1 MENTAKTK
9 KIYAIMGTIL
19 AAIIVAGVLVILIRN
34 TGNSAEIADR
44 DVQIGSLSADNSE
57 KSKTIDELGSE
68 KSKLEAEISTLNQK
82 ISDLEASARD
92 NEANRSELDS
102 LREQLKLYSDQITA
116 LEEQIAAGKETEKPG
131 AKGIID
137 LTEQA
142 RLIDELTDYINNEC
156 PYVKK
161 LDGKDESGNP
171 VWKWVKSEDVKKEFV
186 QNAEKES
193 GGTEPDENAWK
204 NQENIIYP
212 KISFY
217 YEDIN
222 NGWSL
227 GVSPDETYDAASVI
241 KAPYILSVLRTIARD
256 EQKFR
261 DRMKAENKQI
271 ELIDKDGDGTPESEN
286 IIFSDPSYDI
296 SEEITYNKETM
307 FKSGSGKIQSMDD
320 GTVFKVK
327 DFFEYTLLYS
337 DNIAYQQL
345 RKRYGYSTM
354 TALASELGTK
364 SLLKGGNSM
373 SARDAGT
380 LFKEIYRFVQNDE
393 EFDNA
398 SYGNLMKNAML
409 QGNHT
414 VIIPAGVSPSRAMHK
429 YGWDTGAYH
438 DAAVV
443 LDENPYVLA
452 VFSDL
457 DVGGDDVNLFLRGIV
472 KRVNTIHKNLNK

>member
-9 KIYAIMGTIL
+9 KIYAVMGAIL

-34 TGNSAEIADR
+34 TGNSAAIADR
-44 DVQIGSLSADNSE
+44 DAQIGSLSADNSE

-116 LEEQIAAGKETEKPG
+116 LEEQIAAGKETEKPE

-142 RLIDELTDYINNEC
+142 RLIDELISYINNEC
-156 PYVKK
+156 PYVRK
-161 LDGKDESGNP
+161 LDGTDDAGNP
-171 VWKWVKSEDVKKEFV
+171 VYKWVRSEDVKKEFV
-186 QNAEKES
+186 QNAEKDGVEY
-193 GGTEPDENAWK
+193 GEDDWK
-204 NQENIIYP
+204 NQEGIIYP
-212 KISFY
+212 KISLY
-217 YEDIN
+217 YEDIL

-227 GVSPDETYDAASVI
+227 GVAPDEVYDAASVI
-241 KAPYILSVLRTIARD
+241 KAPYILSVLETIARD

-261 DRMKAENKQI
+261 DRMKAENKPI
-271 ELIDKDGDGTPESEN
+271 EKIDKDGDGVAESDD
-286 IIFSDPSYDI
+286 IKFSDPSYDI
-296 SEEITYNKETM
+296 SEEIVYDKATM
-307 FKSGSGKIQSMDD
+307 YKSGSGKIQSMDD
-320 GTVFKVK
+320 GTTFTIK

-337 DNIAYQQL
+337 DNVAYQQL

-354 TALASELGTK
+354 TALASKLGTRT
-364 SLLKGGNSM
+364 LLLGGNSM

-452 VFSDL
+452 LFSDL

>member
-19 AAIIVAGVLVILIRN
+19 AAIIVVGVIVILIRN
-34 TGNSAEIADR
+34 TGNSAAIADR

-116 LEEQIAAGKETEKPG
+116 LEEQIAAGKETEKVEK
-131 AKGIID
+131 KGIID

-161 LDGKDESGNP
+161 LDGTDESGTP
-171 VWKWVKSEDVKKEFV
+171 TYKWVKSADVKKEFV
-186 QNAEKES
+186 QNAEKDGIEY
-193 GGTEPDENAWK
+193 EEDDWK
-204 NQENIIYP
+204 NQEGIVYP
-212 KISFY
+212 RISFY

-241 KAPYILSVLRTIARD
+241 KAPYILSVLETIARD

-261 DRMKAENKQI
+261 DRMKAENKPI
-271 ELIDKDGDGTPESEN
+271 EKIDKDGDGVAESDD
-286 IIFSDPSYDI
+286 IKFSDPSYDI
-296 SEEITYNKETM
+296 SEEIVYDKATM
-307 FKSGSGKIQSMDD
+307 YKSGSGKIQSMDD
-320 GTVFKVK
+320 GTTFTIK

-354 TALASELGTK
+354 TSLASKLGTRT
-364 SLLKGGNSM
+364 LLLGGNSM

-398 SYGNLMKNAML
+398 SYGTLMKNAML

-414 VIIPAGVSPSRAMHK
+414 VIIPSGVSPTRAMHK
-429 YGWDTGAYH
+429 YGWDTGSYH

-443 LDENPYVLA
+443 LDEDPYVLA
-452 VFSDL
+452 VFSEL
-457 DVGGDDVNLFLRGIV
+457 DVGGDEVNLFLRGIV
-472 KRVNTIHKNLNK
+472 KRVNEIHKNLNK

>member
-19 AAIIVAGVLVILIRN
+19 AAIIVVGVLVILIRN
-34 TGNSAEIADR
+34 TGNSAAIADR

-161 LDGKDESGNP
+161 LDGTDESGKP
-171 VWKWVKSEDVKKEFV
+171 VYKWVKSADVKKEFV
-186 QNAEKES
+186 QNAEKDGIEY
-193 GGTEPDENAWK
+193 EEDDWK
-204 NQENIIYP
+204 NQEGIIYP

-222 NGWSL
+222 NGWTM
-227 GVSPDETYDAASVI
+227 GVAPDEVYEAASVI
-241 KAPYILSVLRTIARD
+241 KAPYILSVLETIARD

-261 DRMKAENKQI
+261 DRMKAENKPI
-271 ELIDKDGDGTPESEN
+271 EKIDKDGDGVAESDD
-286 IIFSDPSYDI
+286 IKFSDPSYDI
-296 SEEITYNKETM
+296 SEEIVYDKATM
-307 FKSGSGKIQSMDD
+307 YKSGSGKIQSMDD
-320 GTVFKVK
+320 GTTFTIK

-337 DNIAYQQL
+337 DNVAYQQL

-354 TALASELGTK
+354 TALASKLGTRT
-364 SLLKGGNSM
+364 LLLGGNSM

-393 EFDNA
+393 EFDNP
-398 SYGNLMKNAML
+398 SYGTLMKNAML

-429 YGWDTGAYH
+429 YGWDTNAYH

-457 DVGGDDVNLFLRGIV
+457 DVGGDDVNAFLRGIV
-472 KRVNTIHKNLNK
+472 KRVNTIHKNINK

>member
-9 KIYAIMGTIL
+9 KIYAVMGAIL

-34 TGNSAEIADR
+34 TGNSAAIADR

-116 LEEQIAAGKETEKPG
+116 LEEQIAAGKETEKPE

-142 RLIDELTDYINNEC
+142 RLIDELISYINNEC
-156 PYVKK
+156 PYVRK
-161 LDGKDESGNP
+161 LDGTDDAGNP
-171 VWKWVKSEDVKKEFV
+171 VYKWVRSEDVKKEFV
-186 QNAEKES
+186 QNAEKDGVEY
-193 GGTEPDENAWK
+193 GEDDWK
-204 NQENIIYP
+204 NQEGIIYP
-212 KISFY
+212 KISLY
-217 YEDIN
+217 YEDIL
-222 NGWSL
+222 NGWAL
-227 GVSPDETYDAASVI
+227 GVAPDEVYDAASVI
-241 KAPYILSVLRTIARD
+241 KAPYILSVLETIARD

-261 DRMKAENKQI
+261 DRMKAENKPI
-271 ELIDKDGDGTPESEN
+271 EKIDKDGDGVAESDD
-286 IIFSDPSYDI
+286 IKFSDPSYDI
-296 SEEITYNKETM
+296 SEEIVYDKATM
-307 FKSGSGKIQSMDD
+307 YKSGSGKIQSMDD
-320 GTVFKVK
+320 GTVFTIK

-337 DNIAYQQL
+337 DNVAYQQL

-354 TALASELGTK
+354 TALASKLGTRT
-364 SLLKGGNSM
+364 LLLGGNSM

-414 VIIPAGVSPSRAMHK
+414 VIIPSGVSPSRAMHK
-429 YGWDTGAYH
+429 YGWDMGAYH

-457 DVGGDDVNLFLRGIV
+457 DVGGDEVNAFLRGIV
-472 KRVNTIHKNLNK
+472 KRVNTIHNNINK

>member
-19 AAIIVAGVLVILIRN
+19 AAIIVVGVLVILIRN
-34 TGNSAEIADR
+34 TGNSAAIAER

-161 LDGKDESGNP
+161 LDGTDESGSP
-171 VWKWVKSEDVKKEFV
+171 VYKWVKSADVKKEFV
-186 QNAEKES
+186 QNAEKDGIEY
-193 GGTEPDENAWK
+193 EEDDWK
-204 NQENIIYP
+204 NQEGIVYP
-212 KISFY
+212 RISFY

-241 KAPYILSVLRTIARD
+241 KAPYILSVLETIARD

-261 DRMKAENKQI
+261 DRMKAENKPI
-271 ELIDKDGDGTPESEN
+271 EKIDKDGDGVAESDD
-286 IIFSDPSYDI
+286 IKFSDPSYDI
-296 SEEITYNKETM
+296 SEEIVYDKTTM
-307 FKSGSGKIQSMDD
+307 YKSGSGKIQSMDD
-320 GTVFKVK
+320 GTTFTIK

-337 DNIAYQQL
+337 DNVAYQQL

-354 TALASELGTK
+354 TALASKLGTRT
-364 SLLKGGNSM
+364 LLLGGNSM

-429 YGWDTGAYH
+429 YGWDTNAYH

-457 DVGGDDVNLFLRGIV
+457 DVGGDDVNAFLRGIV
-472 KRVNTIHKNLNK
+472 KRVNTIHKNINK

>member
-19 AAIIVAGVLVILIRN
+19 AAIIVVGVLVILIRN
-34 TGNSAEIADR
+34 TGNSAAIADR

-116 LEEQIAAGKETEKPG
+116 LEEQIAAGKETEKPE

-142 RLIDELTDYINNEC
+142 RLIDELISYINNEC
-156 PYVKK
+156 PYVRK
-161 LDGKDESGNP
+161 LDGTDDAGNP
-171 VWKWVKSEDVKKEFV
+171 VYKWVRSEDVKKEFV
-186 QNAEKES
+186 QNAEKDGAEY
-193 GGTEPDENAWK
+193 GEDDWK
-204 NQENIIYP
+204 NQEGIIYP

-217 YEDIN
+217 YEDIL

-227 GVSPDETYDAASVI
+227 GVAPDEVYDAASVI
-241 KAPYILSVLRTIARD
+241 KAPYILSVLETIARD

-261 DRMKAENKQI
+261 DRMKAENKPI
-271 ELIDKDGDGTPESEN
+271 EKIDKDGDGVAESDD
-286 IIFSDPSYDI
+286 IKFSDPSYDI
-296 SEEITYNKETM
+296 SEEIVYDKATM
-307 FKSGSGKIQSMDD
+307 YKSGSGKIQSMDD
-320 GTVFKVK
+320 GTTFTIK

-354 TALASELGTK
+354 TALASKLGTRT
-364 SLLKGGNSM
+364 LLLGGNSM

-393 EFDNA
+393 KFDNA

-429 YGWDTGAYH
+429 YGWDTNAYH

-443 LDENPYVLA
+443 IDENPYVLA

>member
-34 TGNSAEIADR
+34 TGNSAAIADR

-161 LDGKDESGNP
+161 LDGTDESGNP
-171 VWKWVKSEDVKKEFV
+171 VYKWVKSADVKKEFV
-186 QNAEKES
+186 QNAEKDGIEY
-193 GGTEPDENAWK
+193 DENAWK

-227 GVSPDETYDAASVI
+227 GVAPDEVYEAASVI
-241 KAPYILSVLRTIARD
+241 KAPYILSVLETIARD
-256 EQKFR
+256 EQSYR
-261 DRMKAENKQI
+261 DKMKAENKPI
-271 ELIDKDGDGTPESEN
+271 EKIDKDGDGVAESDD
-286 IIFSDPSYDI
+286 IKFSDPSYDI
-296 SEEITYNKETM
+296 SEEIVYDKATM
-307 FKSGSGKIQSMDD
+307 YKSGSGKIQSMDD
-320 GTVFKVK
+320 GTTFTIK

-337 DNIAYQQL
+337 DNVAYQQL

-354 TALASELGTK
+354 TALASKLGTRT
-364 SLLKGGNSM
+364 LLLGGNSM

-393 EFDNA
+393 GFDNA

-414 VIIPAGVSPSRAMHK
+414 VIIPSGVSPSRAMHK
-429 YGWDTGAYH
+429 YGWDTNAYH

-457 DVGGDDVNLFLRGIV
+457 DVGGDDVNAFLRGIV

>member
-19 AAIIVAGVLVILIRN
+19 AAIIVVGVLVILIRN
-34 TGNSAEIADR
+34 TGNSAAIADR

-116 LEEQIAAGKETEKPG
+116 LEEQIAAGKETEKPE

-142 RLIDELTDYINNEC
+142 RLIDELISYINNEC
-156 PYVKK
+156 PYVRK
-161 LDGKDESGNP
+161 LDGTDDAGNP
-171 VWKWVKSEDVKKEFV
+171 VYKWVRSEDVKKEFV
-186 QNAEKES
+186 QNAEKNGVEY
-193 GGTEPDENAWK
+193 GEDDWK
-204 NQENIIYP
+204 NQEGIIYP
-212 KISFY
+212 KISLY
-217 YEDIN
+217 YEDIL

-227 GVSPDETYDAASVI
+227 GVAPDEVYDAASVI
-241 KAPYILSVLRTIARD
+241 KAPYILSVLETIARD

-261 DRMKAENKQI
+261 DRMKAENKPI
-271 ELIDKDGDGTPESEN
+271 EKIDKDGDGVAESDD
-286 IIFSDPSYDI
+286 IKFSDPSYDI
-296 SEEITYNKETM
+296 SEEIVYDKATM
-307 FKSGSGKIQSMDD
+307 YKSGSGKIQSMDD
-320 GTVFKVK
+320 GTVFTIK

-337 DNIAYQQL
+337 DNVAYQQL

-354 TALASELGTK
+354 TALASKLGTRT
-364 SLLKGGNSM
+364 LLLGGNSM

>member
-19 AAIIVAGVLVILIRN
+19 AAIIVVGVLVILIRN
-34 TGNSAEIADR
+34 TGNSAAIADR

-161 LDGKDESGNP
+161 LDGTDESGNP
-171 VWKWVKSEDVKKEFV
+171 TYKWVRSEDVKKEFV
-186 QNAEKES
+186 QNAEKDGVEY
-193 GGTEPDENAWK
+193 EEDDWK
-204 NQENIIYP
+204 NQEGIIYP
-212 KISFY
+212 RISFY

-241 KAPYILSVLRTIARD
+241 KAPYILSVLETIARD
-256 EQKFR
+256 EQSYR
-261 DRMKAENKQI
+261 DKMKAENKPI
-271 ELIDKDGDGTPESEN
+271 EKIDKDGDGVAESDD
-286 IIFSDPSYDI
+286 IKFSDPSYDI
-296 SEEITYNKETM
+296 SEEIVYDKATM
-307 FKSGSGKIQSMDD
+307 YKSGSGKIQSMDD
-320 GTVFKVK
+320 GTTFTIK

-337 DNIAYQQL
+337 DNVAYQQL

-354 TALASELGTK
+354 TALASKLGTRT
-364 SLLKGGNSM
+364 LLLGGNSM

-414 VIIPAGVSPSRAMHK
+414 VIIPSGVSPSRAMHK
-429 YGWDTGAYH
+429 YGWDTNAYH

-457 DVGGDDVNLFLRGIV
+457 DVGGDDVNAFLRGIV
-472 KRVNTIHKNLNK
+472 KRVNTIHKNINK

>member
-19 AAIIVAGVLVILIRN
+19 AAIIVVGVLVILIRN
-34 TGNSAEIADR
+34 TGNSAAIADR
-44 DVQIGSLSADNSE
+44 DAQIGSLSADNSE
-57 KSKTIDELGSE
+57 KSKTIDELRSE

-142 RLIDELTDYINNEC
+142 RLIDELISYINNEC
-156 PYVKK
+156 PYVRK
-161 LDGKDESGNP
+161 LDGTDDAGNP
-171 VWKWVKSEDVKKEFV
+171 VYKWVRSEDVKKEFV
-186 QNAEKES
+186 QNAEKDGAEY
-193 GGTEPDENAWK
+193 GEDDWK
-204 NQENIIYP
+204 NQEGIIYP
-212 KISFY
+212 KISLY
-217 YEDIN
+217 YEDIL

-227 GVSPDETYDAASVI
+227 GVAPDEVYDAASVI
-241 KAPYILSVLRTIARD
+241 KAPYILSVLETIARD

-261 DRMKAENKQI
+261 DRMKAENKPI
-271 ELIDKDGDGTPESEN
+271 EKIDKDGDGVAESDD
-286 IIFSDPSYDI
+286 IKFSDPSYDI
-296 SEEITYNKETM
+296 SEEIVYDKATM
-307 FKSGSGKIQSMDD
+307 YKSGSGKIQSMDD
-320 GTVFKVK
+320 GTTFTIK

-337 DNIAYQQL
+337 DNVAYQQL

-354 TALASELGTK
+354 TALASKLGTRT
-364 SLLKGGNSM
+364 LLLGGNSM

-414 VIIPAGVSPSRAMHK
+414 VIIPSGVSPSRAMHK
-429 YGWDTGAYH
+429 YGWDTNAYH

-443 LDENPYVLA
+443 FDENPYVLA

>member
-34 TGNSAEIADR
+34 TGNRAAIADR

-57 KSKTIDELGSE
+57 KSKTIDELKSE

-161 LDGKDESGNP
+161 LDGTDESGSP
-171 VWKWVKSEDVKKEFV
+171 VYKWVKSADVKKEFV
-186 QNAEKES
+186 QNAEKDGIEY
-193 GGTEPDENAWK
+193 EEDDWK
-204 NQENIIYP
+204 NQEGIVYP
-212 KISFY
+212 RISFY

-241 KAPYILSVLRTIARD
+241 KAPYLLSVLETIARD
-256 EQKFR
+256 EQSYR
-261 DRMKAENKQI
+261 DKMKAENKPI
-271 ELIDKDGDGTPESEN
+271 EKIDKDGDGVAESDD
-286 IIFSDPSYDI
+286 IKFSDPSYDI
-296 SEEITYNKETM
+296 SEEIVYDKATM
-307 FKSGSGKIQSMDD
+307 YKSGSGKIQSMDD
-320 GTVFKVK
+320 GTVFTIK

-337 DNIAYQQL
+337 DNVAYQQL

-354 TALASELGTK
+354 TALASKLGTRT
-364 SLLKGGNSM
+364 LLLGGNSM

-414 VIIPAGVSPSRAMHK
+414 VIIPSGVSPSRAMHK
-429 YGWDTGAYH
+429 YGWDTNAYH

-457 DVGGDDVNLFLRGIV
+457 DVGGDDVNAFLRGIV
-472 KRVNTIHKNLNK
+472 KRVNTIHKNINK

>member
-9 KIYAIMGTIL
+9 KIYAIMGAIL

-34 TGNSAEIADR
+34 TGNSAAIADR

-57 KSKTIDELGSE
+57 KSKTIDELRSE

-142 RLIDELTDYINNEC
+142 RLIDELISYINNEC
-156 PYVKK
+156 PYVRK
-161 LDGKDESGNP
+161 LDGTDDAGNP
-171 VWKWVKSEDVKKEFV
+171 VYKWVRSEDVKKEFV
-186 QNAEKES
+186 QNAEKDGVEY
-193 GGTEPDENAWK
+193 GEDDWK
-204 NQENIIYP
+204 NQEGIIYP
-212 KISFY
+212 KISLY
-217 YEDIN
+217 YEDIL
-222 NGWSL
+222 NGWAL
-227 GVSPDETYDAASVI
+227 GVAPDEVYDAASVI
-241 KAPYILSVLRTIARD
+241 KAPYILSVLETIARD
-256 EQKFR
+256 EQSYR
-261 DRMKAENKQI
+261 DKMKAENKPI
-271 ELIDKDGDGTPESEN
+271 EKVDKDGDGVAESDD
-286 IIFSDPSYDI
+286 IRFSDPSYDI
-296 SEEITYNKETM
+296 SEEIVYDKATM
-307 FKSGSGKIQSMDD
+307 YKSGSGKIQSMDD
-320 GTVFKVK
+320 GTTFTIK

-337 DNIAYQQL
+337 DNVAYQQL

-354 TALASELGTK
+354 TALASKLGTRT
-364 SLLKGGNSM
+364 LLLGGNSM

-414 VIIPAGVSPSRAMHK
+414 VIIPSGVSPSRAMHK
-429 YGWDTGAYH
+429 YGWDTNAYH

-443 LDENPYVLA
+443 FDENPYVLA

-457 DVGGDDVNLFLRGIV
+457 DVGGDDVNAFLRGIV

>member
-34 TGNSAEIADR
+34 TGNSAAIADR

-116 LEEQIAAGKETEKPG
+116 LEEQIAAGKETEKVEK
-131 AKGIID
+131 KGIID

-156 PYVKK
+156 PYVRK
-161 LDGKDESGNP
+161 LDGTDDAGNP
-171 VWKWVKSEDVKKEFV
+171 VYKWVRSEDVKKEFV
-186 QNAEKES
+186 QNAEKDGVEY
-193 GGTEPDENAWK
+193 GEDDWK
-204 NQENIIYP
+204 NQEGIIYP

-217 YEDIN
+217 YEDIA
-222 NGWSL
+222 NGWTM
-227 GVSPDETYDAASVI
+227 GVAPDEVYEAASVI
-241 KAPYILSVLRTIARD
+241 KAPYILSVLETIARD
-256 EQKFR
+256 EQSYR
-261 DRMKAENKQI
+261 DKMKAENKPI
-271 ELIDKDGDGTPESEN
+271 EKIDKDGDGVAESDD
-286 IIFSDPSYDI
+286 IKFSDPSYDI
-296 SEEITYNKETM
+296 SEEIVYDKATM
-307 FKSGSGKIQSMDD
+307 YKSGSGKIQSMDD
-320 GTVFKVK
+320 GTTFTIK

-337 DNIAYQQL
+337 DNVAYQQL

-354 TALASELGTK
+354 TALASKLGTRT
-364 SLLKGGNSM
+364 LLLGGNSM

-429 YGWDTGAYH
+429 YGWDTNAYH

-457 DVGGDDVNLFLRGIV
+457 DVGGDEVNAFLRGIV
-472 KRVNTIHKNLNK
+472 KRVNTIHKNINK

>member
-19 AAIIVAGVLVILIRN
+19 AAIIVVGVLVILIRN
-34 TGNSAEIADR
+34 TGNSAAIADR

-116 LEEQIAAGKETEKPG
+116 LEEQIAAGKETEKVEK
-131 AKGIID
+131 KGIID

-156 PYVKK
+156 PYVRK
-161 LDGKDESGNP
+161 LDGTDESGDP
-171 VWKWVKSEDVKKEFV
+171 TYKWVRSEDVKKEFV
-186 QNAEKES
+186 QNAEKNGVGYSE
-193 GGTEPDENAWK
+193 DDWK
-204 NQENIIYP
+204 NQEGIIYP

-217 YEDIN
+217 YEDIA
-222 NGWSL
+222 NGWTM
-227 GVSPDETYDAASVI
+227 GVAPDEVYEAASVI
-241 KAPYILSVLRTIARD
+241 KAPYILSVLETIARD

-261 DRMKAENKQI
+261 DKMKAENKPI
-271 ELIDKDGDGTPESEN
+271 EKIDKDGDGVAESDD
-286 IIFSDPSYDI
+286 IKFSDPSYDI
-296 SEEITYNKETM
+296 SEEIVYDKATM
-307 FKSGSGKIQSMDD
+307 YKSGSGKIQSMDD
-320 GTVFKVK
+320 GTTFTIK

-337 DNIAYQQL
+337 DNVAYQQL

-354 TALASELGTK
+354 TALASKLGTRT
-364 SLLKGGNSM
+364 LLLGGNSM

-429 YGWDTGAYH
+429 YGWDTNAYH

-457 DVGGDDVNLFLRGIV
+457 DVGGDDVNAFLRGIV
-472 KRVNTIHKNLNK
+472 KRVNTIHKNINK

>member
-34 TGNSAEIADR
+34 TGNSAAIADR

-116 LEEQIAAGKETEKPG
+116 LEEQIAAGKETEKPE

-161 LDGKDESGNP
+161 LDGTDDAGNP
-171 VWKWVKSEDVKKEFV
+171 VYKWVRSEDVKKEFV
-186 QNAEKES
+186 QNAEKDGVEY
-193 GGTEPDENAWK
+193 GEDDWK
-204 NQENIIYP
+204 NQEGIIYP

-217 YEDIN
+217 YEDIL
-222 NGWSL
+222 NGWTM
-227 GVSPDETYDAASVI
+227 GVAPDEVYEAASVI
-241 KAPYILSVLRTIARD
+241 KAPYILSVLETIARD

-261 DRMKAENKQI
+261 DRMKAENKPI
-271 ELIDKDGDGTPESEN
+271 EKIDKDGDGVAESDD
-286 IIFSDPSYDI
+286 IKFSDPSYDI
-296 SEEITYNKETM
+296 SEEIVYDKATM
-307 FKSGSGKIQSMDD
+307 YKSGSGKIQSMDD
-320 GTVFKVK
+320 GTVFTIK

-337 DNIAYQQL
+337 DNVAYQQL

-354 TALASELGTK
+354 TALASKLGTRT
-364 SLLKGGNSM
+364 LLLGGNSM

-429 YGWDTGAYH
+429 YGWDTNAYH

>member
-9 KIYAIMGTIL
+9 KIYAVMGAIL
-19 AAIIVAGVLVILIRN
+19 AAIIVVGVLVILIRN
-34 TGNSAEIADR
+34 TGEAAAIADL

-116 LEEQIAAGKETEKPG
+116 LEEQIAAGKETEKPE

-142 RLIDELTDYINNEC
+142 RLIDELISYINNEC
-156 PYVKK
+156 PYVRK
-161 LDGKDESGNP
+161 LDGTDDAGNP
-171 VWKWVKSEDVKKEFV
+171 VYKWVRSEDVKKEFV
-186 QNAEKES
+186 QNAEKDGVEY
-193 GGTEPDENAWK
+193 GEDDWK
-204 NQENIIYP
+204 NQEGIIYP
-212 KISFY
+212 KISLY
-217 YEDIN
+217 YEDIL

-227 GVSPDETYDAASVI
+227 GVAPDEVYDAASVI
-241 KAPYILSVLRTIARD
+241 KAPYILSVLETIARD

-261 DRMKAENKQI
+261 DRMKAENKPI
-271 ELIDKDGDGTPESEN
+271 EKIDKDGDGVAESDD
-286 IIFSDPSYDI
+286 IKFSDPSYDI
-296 SEEITYNKETM
+296 SEEIVYDKATM
-307 FKSGSGKIQSMDD
+307 YKAGSGKIQSMDD
-320 GTVFKVK
+320 GTTFTIK

-354 TALASELGTK
+354 TALASKLGTRT
-364 SLLKGGNSM
+364 LLLGGNSM

-393 EFDNA
+393 DFDNA

-414 VIIPAGVSPSRAMHK
+414 VIIPSGVSPSRAMHK
-429 YGWDTGAYH
+429 YGWDTNAYH

-457 DVGGDDVNLFLRGIV
+457 DVGGDDVNAFLRGIV

>member
-34 TGNSAEIADR
+34 TGNSAAIADR

-82 ISDLEASARD
+82 ITDLEASARD

-161 LDGKDESGNP
+161 LDGTDESGSP
-171 VWKWVKSEDVKKEFV
+171 VYKWVKSADVKKEFV
-186 QNAEKES
+186 QNAEKDGIEY
-193 GGTEPDENAWK
+193 EEDDWK
-204 NQENIIYP
+204 NQEGIVYP
-212 KISFY
+212 RISFY

-241 KAPYILSVLRTIARD
+241 KAPYILSVLETIARD
-256 EQKFR
+256 EQSYR
-261 DRMKAENKQI
+261 DKMKAENKPI
-271 ELIDKDGDGTPESEN
+271 EKIDKDGDGVAESDD
-286 IIFSDPSYDI
+286 IKFSDPSYDI
-296 SEEITYNKETM
+296 SEEIVYDKATM
-307 FKSGSGKIQSMDD
+307 YKSGSGKIQSMDD
-320 GTVFKVK
+320 GTVFTIK

-354 TALASELGTK
+354 TALASKLGTRT
-364 SLLKGGNSM
+364 LLLGGNSM

-393 EFDNA
+393 EFDNS

-414 VIIPAGVSPSRAMHK
+414 VIIPSGVSPTRAMHK
-429 YGWDTGAYH
+429 YGWDTGSYH

-443 LDENPYVLA
+443 LDEDPYVLA
-452 VFSDL
+452 VFSEL
-457 DVGGDDVNLFLRGIV
+457 DVGGDEVNLFLRGIV
-472 KRVNTIHKNLNK
+472 KRVNEIHKNLNK

>member
-9 KIYAIMGTIL
+9 KIYAVMGAIL
-19 AAIIVAGVLVILIRN
+19 AAIIVVGVLVILIRN
-34 TGNSAEIADR
+34 TGEAAAIADR
-44 DVQIGSLSADNSE
+44 DVQIESLSADNSE
-57 KSKTIDELGSE
+57 KSKNIDELKSE

-116 LEEQIAAGKETEKPG
+116 LEEQIAAGKETEKPE

-142 RLIDELTDYINNEC
+142 RLIDELISYINNEC
-156 PYVKK
+156 PYVRK
-161 LDGKDESGNP
+161 LDGTDDAGNP
-171 VWKWVKSEDVKKEFV
+171 VYKWVRSEDVKKEFV
-186 QNAEKES
+186 QNAEKDGAEY
-193 GGTEPDENAWK
+193 GEDDWK
-204 NQENIIYP
+204 NQEGIIYP
-212 KISFY
+212 KISLY
-217 YEDIN
+217 YEDIL

-227 GVSPDETYDAASVI
+227 GVAPDEVYDAASVI
-241 KAPYILSVLRTIARD
+241 KAPYILSVLETIARD

-261 DRMKAENKQI
+261 DRMKAENKPI
-271 ELIDKDGDGTPESEN
+271 EKIDKDGDGVAESDD
-286 IIFSDPSYDI
+286 IKFSDPSYDI
-296 SEEITYNKETM
+296 SEEIVYDKATM
-307 FKSGSGKIQSMDD
+307 YKSGSGKIQSMDD
-320 GTVFKVK
+320 GTTFTIK

-337 DNIAYQQL
+337 DNVAYQQL

-354 TALASELGTK
+354 TALASKLGTRT
-364 SLLKGGNSM
+364 LLLGGNSM

-393 EFDNA
+393 GFDNA

>member
-9 KIYAIMGTIL
+9 KIYAVMGAIL
-19 AAIIVAGVLVILIRN
+19 AAIIVVGVLVILIRN
-34 TGNSAEIADR
+34 TGEAAAIADR
-44 DVQIGSLSADNSE
+44 DVQIVSLSADNSE

-82 ISDLEASARD
+82 ISDLEAFARD

-116 LEEQIAAGKETEKPG
+116 LEEQIAAGKETEKPE

-142 RLIDELTDYINNEC
+142 RLIDELISYINNEC
-156 PYVKK
+156 PYVRK
-161 LDGKDESGNP
+161 LDGTDDAGNP
-171 VWKWVKSEDVKKEFV
+171 VYKWVRSEDVKKEFV
-186 QNAEKES
+186 QNAEKDGAEY
-193 GGTEPDENAWK
+193 GEDDWK
-204 NQENIIYP
+204 NQEGIIYP
-212 KISFY
+212 KISLY
-217 YEDIN
+217 YEDIL

-227 GVSPDETYDAASVI
+227 GVAPDEVYDAASVI
-241 KAPYILSVLRTIARD
+241 KAPYILSVLETIARD

-261 DRMKAENKQI
+261 DRMKAENKPI
-271 ELIDKDGDGTPESEN
+271 EKIDKDGDGVAESDD
-286 IIFSDPSYDI
+286 IKFSDPSYDI
-296 SEEITYNKETM
+296 SEEIVYDKATM
-307 FKSGSGKIQSMDD
+307 YKSGSGKIQSMDD
-320 GTVFKVK
+320 GTTFTIK

-354 TALASELGTK
+354 TALASKLGTRT
-364 SLLKGGNSM
+364 LLLGGNSM

>member
-9 KIYAIMGTIL
+9 KIYAVMGAIL

-34 TGNSAEIADR
+34 TGEAAAIADR

-57 KSKTIDELGSE
+57 KSKTIDELRSE

-116 LEEQIAAGKETEKPG
+116 LEEQIAAGKETEKPE

-142 RLIDELTDYINNEC
+142 RLIDELISYINNEC
-156 PYVKK
+156 PYVRK
-161 LDGKDESGNP
+161 LDGTDDAGNP
-171 VWKWVKSEDVKKEFV
+171 VYKWVRSEDVKKEFV
-186 QNAEKES
+186 QNAEKDGAEY
-193 GGTEPDENAWK
+193 GEDDWK
-204 NQENIIYP
+204 NQEGIIYP
-212 KISFY
+212 KISLY
-217 YEDIN
+217 YEDIL

-227 GVSPDETYDAASVI
+227 GVAPDEVYDAASVI
-241 KAPYILSVLRTIARD
+241 KAPYILSVLETIARD

-261 DRMKAENKQI
+261 DKMKAENKPI
-271 ELIDKDGDGTPESEN
+271 EKIDKDGDGVAESDD
-286 IIFSDPSYDI
+286 IKFSDPSYDI
-296 SEEITYNKETM
+296 SEEIVYDKATM
-307 FKSGSGKIQSMDD
+307 YKAGSGKIQSMDD
-320 GTVFKVK
+320 GTTFTIK

-337 DNIAYQQL
+337 DNVAYQQL

-354 TALASELGTK
+354 TALASKLGTRT
-364 SLLKGGNSM
+364 LLLGGNSM

-393 EFDNA
+393 DFDNA

-414 VIIPAGVSPSRAMHK
+414 VIIPSGVSPSRAMHK
-429 YGWDTGAYH
+429 YGWDTNAYH

-443 LDENPYVLA
+443 LDETPYVLA

-457 DVGGDDVNLFLRGIV
+457 DVGGDDVNAFLRGIV

>member
-9 KIYAIMGTIL
+9 KIYAIMGAIL

-34 TGNSAEIADR
+34 TGNSAAIADR
-44 DVQIGSLSADNSE
+44 DAQIGSLSADNSE

-161 LDGKDESGNP
+161 LDGTDESGSP
-171 VWKWVKSEDVKKEFV
+171 VYKWVKSADVKKEFV
-186 QNAEKES
+186 QNAEKDGIEY
-193 GGTEPDENAWK
+193 EEDDWK
-204 NQENIIYP
+204 NQEGIVYP
-212 KISFY
+212 RISFY

-227 GVSPDETYDAASVI
+227 GVAPDEVYEAASVI
-241 KAPYILSVLRTIARD
+241 KAPYILSVLETIARD
-256 EQKFR
+256 EQSYR
-261 DRMKAENKQI
+261 DKMKAENKPI
-271 ELIDKDGDGTPESEN
+271 EKIDKDGDGVAESDD
-286 IIFSDPSYDI
+286 IKFSDPSYDI
-296 SEEITYNKETM
+296 SEEIVYDKATM
-307 FKSGSGKIQSMDD
+307 YKSGSGKIQSMDD
-320 GTVFKVK
+320 GTVFTIK

-337 DNIAYQQL
+337 DNVAYQQL

-354 TALASELGTK
+354 TALASKLGTRT
-364 SLLKGGNSM
+364 LLLGGNSM

-393 EFDNA
+393 DFDNA

-414 VIIPAGVSPSRAMHK
+414 VIIPSGVSPSRAMHK
-429 YGWDTGAYH
+429 YGWDTNAYH
-438 DAAVV
+438 DASVV

-457 DVGGDDVNLFLRGIV
+457 DVGGDDVNAFLRGIV
-472 KRVNTIHKNLNK
+472 KRVNTIHKNINK

>member
-19 AAIIVAGVLVILIRN
+19 AAIIVVGVLVILIRN
-34 TGNSAEIADR
+34 TGNSAAIADR

-156 PYVKK
+156 PYVRK
-161 LDGKDESGNP
+161 LDGTDDAGNP
-171 VWKWVKSEDVKKEFV
+171 VYKWVRSEDVKKEFV
-186 QNAEKES
+186 QNAEKDGVEY
-193 GGTEPDENAWK
+193 GEDDWK
-204 NQENIIYP
+204 NQEGIIYP
-212 KISFY
+212 KISIY
-217 YEDIN
+217 YEDIA
-222 NGWSL
+222 NGWTM
-227 GVSPDETYDAASVI
+227 GVAPDEVYEAASVI
-241 KAPYILSVLRTIARD
+241 KAPYILSVLETIARD

-261 DRMKAENKQI
+261 DKMKAENKPI
-271 ELIDKDGDGTPESEN
+271 EKIDKDGDGVAESDD
-286 IIFSDPSYDI
+286 IKFSDPSYDI
-296 SEEITYNKETM
+296 SEEIVYDKATM
-307 FKSGSGKIQSMDD
+307 YKSGSGKIQSMDD
-320 GTVFKVK
+320 GTTFTIK

-354 TALASELGTK
+354 TALASKLGTRT
-364 SLLKGGNSM
+364 LLLGGNSM

-393 EFDNA
+393 GFDNA

-429 YGWDTGAYH
+429 YGWDTNAYH

-457 DVGGDDVNLFLRGIV
+457 DVGGDDVNAFLRGIV
-472 KRVNTIHKNLNK
+472 KRVNTIHKNINK

>member
-19 AAIIVAGVLVILIRN
+19 AAIIVVGVLVILIRN
-34 TGNSAEIADR
+34 TGNSAAIADR

-161 LDGKDESGNP
+161 LDGTDESGNP
-171 VWKWVKSEDVKKEFV
+171 VYKWVKSADVKKEFV
-186 QNAEKES
+186 QNAEKDGVEY
-193 GGTEPDENAWK
+193 EEDDWK
-204 NQENIIYP
+204 NQEGIIYP

-227 GVSPDETYDAASVI
+227 GVAPDEVYEAASVI
-241 KAPYILSVLRTIARD
+241 KAPYILSVLETIARD
-256 EQKFR
+256 EQSYR
-261 DRMKAENKQI
+261 DKMKAENKPI
-271 ELIDKDGDGTPESEN
+271 EKIDKDGDGVAESDD
-286 IIFSDPSYDI
+286 IKFSDPSYDI
-296 SEEITYNKETM
+296 SEEIVYDKATM
-307 FKSGSGKIQSMDD
+307 YKPGSGKIQSMDD
-320 GTVFKVK
+320 GTTFTIK

-337 DNIAYQQL
+337 DNVAYQQL

-354 TALASELGTK
+354 TALASKLGTRT
-364 SLLKGGNSM
+364 LLLGGNSM

-472 KRVNTIHKNLNK
+472 KRVNTIHKNINK

>member
-9 KIYAIMGTIL
+9 KIYAVMGAIL
-19 AAIIVAGVLVILIRN
+19 AAIIVAGVLVIIIRN
-34 TGNSAEIADR
+34 TGNSAAIADR

-57 KSKTIDELGSE
+57 KSKTIDELRSE

-116 LEEQIAAGKETEKPG
+116 LEEQIAAGKETEKPE

-142 RLIDELTDYINNEC
+142 RLIDELISYINNEC
-156 PYVKK
+156 PYVRK
-161 LDGKDESGNP
+161 LDGTDESGNP
-171 VWKWVKSEDVKKEFV
+171 VYKWVRSEDVKKEFV
-186 QNAEKES
+186 QNAEKDGAEY
-193 GGTEPDENAWK
+193 GEDDWK
-204 NQENIIYP
+204 NQEGIIYP

-217 YEDIN
+217 YEDIL

-227 GVSPDETYDAASVI
+227 GVAPDEVYDAASVI
-241 KAPYILSVLRTIARD
+241 KAPYILSVLETIARD

-261 DRMKAENKQI
+261 DKMKAENKPI
-271 ELIDKDGDGTPESEN
+271 EKIDKDGDGVAESDD
-286 IIFSDPSYDI
+286 IKFSDPSYDI
-296 SEEITYNKETM
+296 SEEIVYDKATM
-307 FKSGSGKIQSMDD
+307 YKSGSGKIQSMDD
-320 GTVFKVK
+320 GTTFTIK

-337 DNIAYQQL
+337 DNVAYQQL

-354 TALASELGTK
+354 TALASKLGTRT
-364 SLLKGGNSM
+364 LLLGGNSM

-380 LFKEIYRFVQNDE
+380 LFKEIYHFVQNDE
-393 EFDNA
+393 GFDNA

-414 VIIPAGVSPSRAMHK
+414 VIIPSGVSPSRAMHK

>member
-19 AAIIVAGVLVILIRN
+19 AAIIVVGVLVILIRN
-34 TGNSAEIADR
+34 TGNSAAIADR

-156 PYVKK
+156 PYVRK
-161 LDGKDESGNP
+161 LDGTDDAGNP
-171 VWKWVKSEDVKKEFV
+171 VYKWVRSEDVKKEFV
-186 QNAEKES
+186 QNAEKNGVGYSE
-193 GGTEPDENAWK
+193 DDWK
-204 NQENIIYP
+204 NQEGIIYP

-217 YEDIN
+217 YEDIA
-222 NGWSL
+222 NGWTM
-227 GVSPDETYDAASVI
+227 GVAPDEVYEAASVI
-241 KAPYILSVLRTIARD
+241 KAPYILSVLETIARD
-256 EQKFR
+256 EQSYR
-261 DRMKAENKQI
+261 DKMKAENKPI
-271 ELIDKDGDGTPESEN
+271 EKIDKDGDGVAESDD
-286 IIFSDPSYDI
+286 IKFSDPSYDI
-296 SEEITYNKETM
+296 SEEIVYDKATM
-307 FKSGSGKIQSMDD
+307 YKSGSGKIQSMDD
-320 GTVFKVK
+320 GTVFTIK

-337 DNIAYQQL
+337 DNVAYQQL

-354 TALASELGTK
+354 TALASKLGTRT
-364 SLLKGGNSM
+364 LLLGGNSM

-398 SYGNLMKNAML
+398 SYGTLMKNAML

-414 VIIPAGVSPSRAMHK
+414 VIIPSGVSPSRAMHK
-429 YGWDTGAYH
+429 YGWDTNAYH

-457 DVGGDDVNLFLRGIV
+457 DVGGDDVNAFLRGIV

>member
-34 TGNSAEIADR
+34 TGNSAAIADR

-116 LEEQIAAGKETEKPG
+116 LEEQIAAGKETEKPE

-161 LDGKDESGNP
+161 LDGTDDAGNP
-171 VWKWVKSEDVKKEFV
+171 VYKWVRSEDVKKEFV
-186 QNAEKES
+186 QNAEKDGVEY
-193 GGTEPDENAWK
+193 GEDDWK
-204 NQENIIYP
+204 NQEGIIYP

-217 YEDIN
+217 YEDIL
-222 NGWSL
+222 NGWTM
-227 GVSPDETYDAASVI
+227 GVAPDEVYEAASVI
-241 KAPYILSVLRTIARD
+241 KAPYILSVLETIARD

-261 DRMKAENKQI
+261 DRMKAENKPI
-271 ELIDKDGDGTPESEN
+271 EKIDKDGDGVAESDD
-286 IIFSDPSYDI
+286 IKISDPSYDN
-296 SEEITYNKETM
+296 SEEIVYDKATM
-307 FKSGSGKIQSMDD
+307 YKSGSGKIQSMDD
-320 GTVFKVK
+320 GTVFTIK

-337 DNIAYQQL
+337 DNVAYQQL

-354 TALASELGTK
+354 TALASKLGTRT
-364 SLLKGGNSM
+364 LLLGGNSM

-429 YGWDTGAYH
+429 YGWDTNAYH

>member
-34 TGNSAEIADR
+34 TGNSAAIADR

-116 LEEQIAAGKETEKPG
+116 LEEQIAAGKETEKPE

-142 RLIDELTDYINNEC
+142 RLIDELISYINNEC
-156 PYVKK
+156 PYVRK
-161 LDGKDESGNP
+161 LDGTDDAGNP
-171 VWKWVKSEDVKKEFV
+171 VYKWVRSEDVKKEFV
-186 QNAEKES
+186 QNAEKDGAEY
-193 GGTEPDENAWK
+193 GEDDWK
-204 NQENIIYP
+204 NQEGIIYP
-212 KISFY
+212 KISLY

-227 GVSPDETYDAASVI
+227 GVAPDEVYEAASVI
-241 KAPYILSVLRTIARD
+241 KAPYILSVLETIARD
-256 EQKFR
+256 EQSYR
-261 DRMKAENKQI
+261 DKMKAENKPI
-271 ELIDKDGDGTPESEN
+271 EKIDKDGDGVAESDD
-286 IIFSDPSYDI
+286 IKFSDPSYDI
-296 SEEITYNKETM
+296 SEEIVYDKATM
-307 FKSGSGKIQSMDD
+307 YKSGSGKIQSMDD
-320 GTVFKVK
+320 GTTFTIK

-337 DNIAYQQL
+337 DNVAYQQL

-354 TALASELGTK
+354 TALASKLGTRT
-364 SLLKGGNSM
+364 LLLGGNSM

-393 EFDNA
+393 GFDNA

-414 VIIPAGVSPSRAMHK
+414 VIIPSGVSPSRAMHK
-429 YGWDTGAYH
+429 YGWDTNAYH

-457 DVGGDDVNLFLRGIV
+457 DVGGDDVNAFLRGIV
-472 KRVNTIHKNLNK
+472 KRVNTIHKNINK

>member
-9 KIYAIMGTIL
+9 KIYAVMGAIL

-34 TGNSAEIADR
+34 TGNSAAIADR

-142 RLIDELTDYINNEC
+142 RLIDELISYINNEC
-156 PYVKK
+156 PYVRK
-161 LDGKDESGNP
+161 LDGTDDAGNP
-171 VWKWVKSEDVKKEFV
+171 VYKWVRSEDVKKEFV
-186 QNAEKES
+186 QNAEKDGVEY
-193 GGTEPDENAWK
+193 GEDDWK
-204 NQENIIYP
+204 NQEGIIYP
-212 KISFY
+212 KISLY
-217 YEDIN
+217 YEDIL

-227 GVSPDETYDAASVI
+227 GVAPDEVYDAASVI
-241 KAPYILSVLRTIARD
+241 KAPYILSVLETIARD

-261 DRMKAENKQI
+261 DRMKAENKPI
-271 ELIDKDGDGTPESEN
+271 EKVDKDGDGVAESDD
-286 IIFSDPSYDI
+286 IKFSDPSYDI
-296 SEEITYNKETM
+296 SEEIVYDKATM
-307 FKSGSGKIQSMDD
+307 YKSGSGKIQSMDD
-320 GTVFKVK
+320 GTTFTIK

-337 DNIAYQQL
+337 DNVAYQQL

-354 TALASELGTK
+354 TALASKLGTRT
-364 SLLKGGNSM
+364 LLLGGNSM

-393 EFDNA
+393 DFDNA

-409 QGNHT
+409 QGNHA
-414 VIIPAGVSPSRAMHK
+414 VIIPSGVSPSRAMHK
-429 YGWDTGAYH
+429 YGWDTNAYH

-457 DVGGDDVNLFLRGIV
+457 DVGGDDVNAFLRGIV
-472 KRVNTIHKNLNK
+472 KRVNTIHKNINK